1 MRLALVLAPL
11 YTSGMA
17 IPAGVVRV
25 VLHGNLPGGE
35 IWETGFWMDQTGVT
49 NASLADAL
57 AEIIAGTLNANDE
70 SGALAQMALEFWSQ
84 GMNWTEVRVYGY
96 PTGGPRAAFVGQFTL
111 AAPVA
116 GSGTNQFPNQVA
128 LVLTLNSGQ
137 AGRSFRGRMYIPMG
151 KGALDNMAELSPQL
165 LSDFV
170 TTWRTFFS
178 DVNVSAT
185 GRFVIVS
192 ATRSVAT
199 PLSAVK
205 ADSRLDIQR
214 RRGNQQAIRQSVS
227 QQVTAHPS

>member
-1 MRLALVLAPL
+1 
-11 YTSGMA
+11 MA

-35 IWETGFWMDQTGVT
+35 IWETGFWMDNTGVT
-49 NASLADAL
+49 DASLADAL
-57 AEIIAGTLNANDE
+57 ANIIAGTLNANDE
-70 SGALAQMALEFWSQ
+70 SGALAQMALEFWSA

-96 PTGGPRAAFVGQFTL
+96 PNGGPKAAFVGLFTNPT
-111 AAPVA
+111 PVA

-128 LVLTLNSGQ
+128 LVLTLNTGL
-137 AGRSFRGRMYIPMG
+137 AGRSYRGRMYIPIG
-151 KGALDNMAELSPQL
+151 KGALDGMAELTPQL

-178 DVNVSAT
+178 DVNVSDT
-185 GRFVIVS
+185 GRFVVVS
-192 ATRSVAT
+192 AERGIAT

-214 RRGNQQAIRQSVS
+214 RRANQQAIRQTVS
-227 QQVTAHPS
+227 QPVSPHPA